1 MDILSDTGE
10 NMINNKNN
18 YSKKANN
25 KKNYKNKNTNH
36 SKRNVKGI
44 KEEISEEKQKEELD
58 SDATGIDGIDDIDV
72 FDERKNDI
80 TDLKEI
86 KEIDI
91 SRNIDKR
98 DKDIVGNCR
107 RVLKNKRKEEKET
120 NIIDDIKKNIILW
133 GVLAVLFI
141 VLIIAIILT
150 NTGEKKENDDKKDT
164 KETETTT
171 EELTTEEDKNEQLKA
186 EASDSPIT
194 VLISN
199 YLKAERIDV
208 SMDEV
213 NKYVDNSDKISL
225 EKYEVLKK
233 YIEEYQNVTCYK
245 LSSIDE
251 NISIVVTTYGC
262 KFFNIETAA
271 PGCETFIVINRDGK
285 YLVHNLT
292 IQESIDTYI
301 SSDVDVS
308 LINQINKEINDSLK
322 SAMASDEELANVIAV
337 LSGSDSENVTE

>member
-10 NMINNKNN
+10 NMINNKKN

-25 KKNYKNKNTNH
+25 NNKNKNANH
-36 SKRNVKGI
+36 SKKIVNGI
-44 KEEISEEKQKEELD
+44 KEDISEEKQETESDL
-58 SDATGIDGIDDIDV
+58 DATGIDDIDV

-120 NIIDDIKKNIILW
+120 NIIYDIKKNIILW
-133 GVLAVLFI
+133 SVLAVLFI
-141 VLIIAIILT
+141 ILIIAIILT
-150 NTGEKKENDDKKDT
+150 NTGEKKENDDKKNT

-171 EELTTEEDKNEQLKA
+171 EELTTKEDKNEKLKA

>member
-10 NMINNKNN
+10 NMINNKKN

-25 KKNYKNKNTNH
+25 NNKNKNANH
-36 SKRNVKGI
+36 SKKIVNGI
-44 KEEISEEKQKEELD
+44 KEDISEEKQETESDL
-58 SDATGIDGIDDIDV
+58 DATGIDDIDV

-133 GVLAVLFI
+133 SVLAVLFI

-171 EELTTEEDKNEQLKA
+171 EELTTEEDENEKLKA

-292 IQESIDTYI
+292 VQESIDAYI

-337 LSGSDSENVTE
+337 LSGSDS

>member
-10 NMINNKNN
+10 NMINNKKN

-25 KKNYKNKNTNH
+25 NNKNKNANH
-36 SKRNVKGI
+36 SKKIVNGI
-44 KEEISEEKQKEELD
+44 KEDISEEKQEAELD
-58 SDATGIDGIDDIDV
+58 LDATGIDDIDV

-133 GVLAVLFI
+133 SVLAVLFI

-150 NTGEKKENDDKKDT
+150 NTGEKKENDDKKYT
-164 KETETTT
+164 KEMETTT
-171 EELTTEEDKNEQLKA
+171 EELTTKEDKNEQLKA

-292 IQESIDTYI
+292 VQESIDTYI

-337 LSGSDSENVTE
+337 LSGSDSEKVTE

>member
-25 KKNYKNKNTNH
+25 NKNKNTNH
-36 SKRNVKGI
+36 SKSNVKGI
-44 KEEISEEKQKEELD
+44 KEEISEEKQEAELD
-58 SDATGIDGIDDIDV
+58 LDATGIDDIDV

-133 GVLAVLFI
+133 SVLAVLFI

-150 NTGEKKENDDKKDT
+150 NTGEKKENDDKKYT

-171 EELTTEEDKNEQLKA
+171 EELTTKEDKNEQLKA

-292 IQESIDTYI
+292 VQESIDTYI

-337 LSGSDSENVTE
+337 LSGSDS

>member
-10 NMINNKNN
+10 NMINNKKN

-25 KKNYKNKNTNH
+25 NKNTNH
-36 SKRNVKGI
+36 TKRNGMGI
-44 KEEISEEKQKEELD
+44 KEGISEEKQEAELYLD
-58 SDATGIDGIDDIDV
+58 STGIDDIDV
-72 FDERKNDI
+72 FYEIKDDI
-80 TDLKEI
+80 TYL

-141 VLIIAIILT
+141 TIIIAIILIITIIFT
-150 NTGEKKENDDKKDT
+150 NTGVKKENDDKKYT
-164 KETETTT
+164 KETEITT

>member
-10 NMINNKNN
+10 NMINNKKN

-25 KKNYKNKNTNH
+25 NKNTNH

-44 KEEISEEKQKEELD
+44 KEDISEEKQETELD
-58 SDATGIDGIDDIDV
+58 SDATGIDDIDV

-133 GVLAVLFI
+133 SVLAVLFI

-171 EELTTEEDKNEQLKA
+171 EELTTEEDENEQLKA

-292 IQESIDTYI
+292 VQESIDTYI

-337 LSGSDSENVTE
+337 LSGSDS

>member
-1 MDILSDTGE
+1 
-10 NMINNKNN
+10 MINNKKN

-25 KKNYKNKNTNH
+25 NKNTNH

-44 KEEISEEKQKEELD
+44 KEDISEEKQETELD
-58 SDATGIDGIDDIDV
+58 SDATGIDDIDV

-133 GVLAVLFI
+133 SVLAVLFI

-171 EELTTEEDKNEQLKA
+171 EELTTEEDENEQLKA

-292 IQESIDTYI
+292 VQESIDTYI

-337 LSGSDSENVTE
+337 LSGSDS

>member
-10 NMINNKNN
+10 NMINNKKN

-25 KKNYKNKNTNH
+25 NNKNKNANH
-36 SKRNVKGI
+36 SKKIVNGI
-44 KEEISEEKQKEELD
+44 KEDISEEKQETESDL
-58 SDATGIDGIDDIDV
+58 DATGIDDIDV

-133 GVLAVLFI
+133 SVLAVLFI

-171 EELTTEEDKNEQLKA
+171 EELTTEEDENEKLKA

-292 IQESIDTYI
+292 VQESIDTYI

-337 LSGSDSENVTE
+337 LSGSDS